1 MNVDGLS
8 EASLHKMMNK
18 GLLNELYD
26 LFTLKDHMEE
36 IIEMEGFGEKSFHN
50 LVDAVERARKVTL
63 PKFLYSLGIANVG
76 LSNAKLIC
84 RYFEDDLDAIR
95 NADADDFTV
104 IDGIG
109 PVIGDAVSGY
119 FRLEN
124 NRQTVDG
131 LLQYVEIEKK
141 QPEKTEKILDGKT
154 FVITGSLEHYE
165 NRKQLQEQIELLG
178 GKATG
183 SVTKKTDYL
192 INNNKNST
200 SSKNK
205 KAMELSIP
213 IITEE
218 EFMDMIK

>member
-1 MNVDGLS
+1 M
-8 EASLHKMMNK
+8 
-18 GLLNELYD
+18 
-26 LFTLKDHMEE
+26 
-36 IIEMEGFGEKSFHN
+36 
-50 LVDAVERARKVTL
+50 TL

-95 NADADDFTV
+95 NAEAEDFTA

-109 PVIGDAVSGY
+109 PIIGEAVSGY

-124 NRQTVDG
+124 NKQTVDR
-131 LLQYVEIEKK
+131 LLQYVEIEKR
-141 QPEKTEKILDGKT
+141 QTEETEKLLDGKT

-165 NRKQLQEQIELLG
+165 NRKQLQEQIEILG

-192 INNNKNST
+192 INNNKNSA

>member
-1 MNVDGLS
+1 
-8 EASLHKMMNK
+8 MNK

-141 QPEKTEKILDGKT
+141 QPEKIEKILDGKT

>member
-141 QPEKTEKILDGKT
+141 QPEKIEKILDGKT

>member
-1 MNVDGLS
+1 M
-8 EASLHKMMNK
+8 
-18 GLLNELYD
+18 
-26 LFTLKDHMEE
+26 
-36 IIEMEGFGEKSFHN
+36 
-50 LVDAVERARKVTL
+50 
-63 PKFLYSLGIANVG
+63 YSLGIANVG

-141 QPEKTEKILDGKT
+141 QPEKIEKILDGKT

>member
-1 MNVDGLS
+1 M
-8 EASLHKMMNK
+8 
-18 GLLNELYD
+18 
-26 LFTLKDHMEE
+26 
-36 IIEMEGFGEKSFHN
+36 
-50 LVDAVERARKVTL
+50 
-63 PKFLYSLGIANVG
+63 
-76 LSNAKLIC
+76 
-84 RYFEDDLDAIR
+84 
-95 NADADDFTV
+95 
-104 IDGIG
+104 
-109 PVIGDAVSGY
+109 
-119 FRLEN
+119 
-124 NRQTVDG
+124 DG